1 VRVFKSKEFARFAQK
16 ALLQDSTLCLAI
28 AEIHSGIMDANL
40 GGGVYKQRVRR
51 AGSGKSSS
59 FRTILLLRWEEVA
72 IFVDGFRKSDQAN
85 ISQQELKVFRLIAK
99 NLLFHPK
106 AVAAALE
113 EGKLIE
119 VMCEEE
125 GTIQK

>member
-1 VRVFKSKEFARFAQK
+1 M
-16 ALLQDSTLCLAI
+16 I
-28 AEIHSGIMDANL
+28 DADL

-51 AGSGKSSS
+51 SGSGKSGS
-59 FRTILLLRWEEVA
+59 FRTILLLRLEEIA

-85 ISQQELKVFRLIAK
+85 ISQQELKAFRLIAK
-99 NLLFHPK
+99 NLLVHPK

-119 VMCEEE
+119 VICEEE
-125 GTIQK
+125 DKIRK